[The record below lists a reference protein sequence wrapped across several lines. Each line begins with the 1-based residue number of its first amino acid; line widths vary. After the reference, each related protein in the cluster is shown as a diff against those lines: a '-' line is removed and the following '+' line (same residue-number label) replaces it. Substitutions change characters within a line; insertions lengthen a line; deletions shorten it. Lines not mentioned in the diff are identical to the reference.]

1 MRGSLNKRIES
12 LERQLLK
19 SRVDW
24 GAIYDTVKEM
34 RRTIGQMEN
43 EHFDSEYEGLYGT
56 REAFIK
62 KKEERTI

>member
-1 MRGSLNKRIES
+1 MRTSLNKRIEN
-12 LERQLLK
+12 LERKLLK
-19 SRVDW
+19 PRIDW
-24 GAIYDTVKEM
+24 GGIYDTVKEM
-34 RRTIGQMEN
+34 MRTIGQMEN